1 MRKQDSGSGIQD
13 SEDTPMGVMILSL
26 MPMVWLFW
34 FLLER
39 GL

>member
-1 MRKQDSGSGIQD
+1 MRNQKSEIRNQT
-13 SEDTPMGVMILSL
+13 EDTPMGVMILSL

-34 FLLER
+34 ALLER